1 MHRLLIAALATPL
14 LLSGPAWGQEKPE
27 KAAADKPA
35 ARPGDT
41 DPKIQEAVQR
51 AVAKA
56 KEELREELRV
66 EAQNQQTAAA
76 FLGPAEE
83 KPKLDFLQLNGYL
96 RFRSDLFDSLDLRR
110 FPSGNTGGSLFP
122 VPIIGSAGSEPR
134 GTITSANMRFR
145 LEPTLNVSE
154 QVRVRAQIDMLDNL
168 VLGSTPELSS
178 FTPTHFDSQG
188 QVPPAN
194 GVNSDRSSIAVKR
207 AWGEVQ
213 TPLGLLS
220 FGRMPNA
227 WGMGILA
234 NAGRGIDDDF
244 GDTVDRIQFAIPVGQ
259 TPLGR
264 LTVIPILD
272 FVAGGVT
279 SAALSQ
285 YRGLGQPFDR
295 DQGDDARSLGI
306 KVLRLDSDDELKH
319 KLDKGLASF
328 NFGAWY
334 AYKTQTFDFPGATVG
349 ATPAPTD
356 VVRRAAFAHV
366 IDLWARLE
374 TPALHLEA
382 EAAAILGE
390 IGNAGSPGGPV
401 VGPVLLRQFGGALNA
416 AAKLSK
422 GKVRV
427 GGELGVASGD
437 RNPGFGY
444 YPGIDPQYGTGDRV
458 VDVRNFR
465 FNRAYRVDS
474 ILFRQLLG
482 GITDAWY
489 VKPTLRWEFLEG
501 LAATAQILY
510 AAAMYASST
519 PSYNPDAPRAAHGAL
534 GLEGDVGLSYASDD
548 GFFAWA
554 SYGILFPFD
563 GFNYAAGTVP
573 GPSISRAH
581 ALRAGLAV
589 RF

>member
-14 LLSGPAWGQEKPE
+14 LISGPAWGQEKPE
-27 KAAADKPA
+27 KPAAEKPA
-35 ARPGDT
+35 AKAGDT
-41 DPKIQEAVQR
+41 DPRIQEAVQR

-110 FPSGNTGGSLFP
+110 FPAGSTAGSLFP
-122 VPIIGSAGSEPR
+122 VPIIGSTSLEPH

-154 QVRVRAQIDMLDNL
+154 QVRIRAQIDMLDNL
-168 VLGSTPELSS
+168 VLGSTPELSGYS
-178 FTPTHFDSQG
+178 PTRFDSQG
-188 QVPPAN
+188 QVPPAD
-194 GVNSDRSSIAVKR
+194 GVNSDRPSIAVKR

-220 FGRMPNA
+220 FGRMPNH

-234 NAGRGIDDDF
+234 NAGRGIDDNF

-264 LTVIPILD
+264 LTVVPMLD

-285 YRGLGQPFDR
+285 NRGLGQPFDL
-295 DQGDDARSLGI
+295 DQGDDARSLGL
-306 KVLRLDSDDELKH
+306 KVLRLDSEDELKR
-319 KLDKGLASF
+319 KLDKGMVSF

-334 AYKTQTFDFPGATVG
+334 AHKTQTFDFPTATVG
-349 ATPAPTD
+349 TTPAPTD
-356 VVRRAAFAHV
+356 VVRRDAFAHV
-366 IDLWARLE
+366 LDLWGRLE
-374 TPALHLEA
+374 TPRLHLEA
-382 EAAAILGE
+382 EVAAIFGE
-390 IGNAGSPGGPV
+390 IGNAGVPGGPV
-401 VGPVLLRQFGGALNA
+401 VGPVLLRQFGGVLNG
-416 AAKLSK
+416 AAKLSR
-422 GKVRV
+422 GKVWV
-427 GGELGVASGD
+427 GGEFGVASGD

-444 YPGIDPQYGTGDRV
+444 FPGPDPQISSGDKV
-458 VDVRNFR
+458 LDIRNFR

-474 ILFRQLLG
+474 ILFRELIG
-482 GITDAWY
+482 GVTDAWY

-510 AAAMYASST
+510 AAAIYAGST
-519 PSYNPDAPRAAHGAL
+519 PSTVHAAL
-534 GLEGDVGLSYASDD
+534 GVEGDVGVTYASDD
-548 GFFAWA
+548 GFFAWL
-554 SYGILFPFD
+554 SYGILFPLD
-563 GFNYAAGTVP
+563 GFDYVP
-573 GPSISRAH
+573 GTPASPSLSRAH